1 MFSLVALFD
10 QCAQNSRKEWQSYWQ
25 QWLATQKQAP
35 PKQCYWAELDVASQ
49 VAARWQRTHRSTI
62 ETARLALIDSDLSK
76 LTRLLKPLE
85 ALLPAGGALYL
96 CRFSA
101 PLHTPLEPAQR
112 IAGTLQLCSF
122 NAKQGLSELEF
133 DRRWLGQ
140 HTAVAIETQATTH
153 YRQHRVMQTI
163 KGEALDAIVEEQFP
177 AAAAN
182 SLEVFFDAVGNSEKL
197 QQHISRMQQSCAR
210 FIDMQTIN
218 VIHLSDWPLHI
229 EPEDS

>member
-1 MFSLVALFD
+1 MFSLVALLD
-10 QCAQNSRKEWQSYWQ
+10 QRAQNSQKDWQSYWQ
-25 QWLATQKQAP
+25 QWLANQKQAP
-35 PKQCYWAELDVASQ
+35 PEQCYWAELDVASQ
-49 VAARWQRTHRSTI
+49 LAARWQRTHRSAI
-62 ETARLALIDSDLSK
+62 ETARLALIDSDLN
-76 LTRLLKPLE
+76 RLKRFSKPLE

-101 PLHTPLEPAQR
+101 PLQTPLEPAQP
-112 IAGTLQLCSF
+112 IPGTLQLCSF

-140 HTAVAIETQATTH
+140 HTAVAMETQATTH

-229 EPEDS
+229 EPENS